1 MIIDKMKTLDHL
13 TIQEKYLVD
22 YIINNQEDILK
33 KNINELAKLS
43 YTSSA
48 TISRLCKKLGF
59 NGYKEFKYQ
68 YAAEYS
74 HLLELKNDF
83 KIEPFSSESSIDDA
97 LNKIELLHKR
107 AIEYTKSL
115 LDRQV
120 IERIYQLIKNA
131 KYIEIYG
138 TGINFSLAEI
148 YSLNFEEEGVI
159 SKAYNSL
166 NPMHLQYLRQR
177 KPNDTVCIYLTHT
190 GQNKEMLK
198 IAKDIRKYH
207 AKSIVICD
215 HKKREI
221 CKYCDETIV
230 IMTTQNTTE
239 LSNAV
244 YIASLQY
251 VFNIFTSLK
260 LISNYSYLEETTK
273 AVDKFKMVK
282 MIMNKSF
289 LWGGAVAA
297 NQYEGGYQEGH
308 KGLSVTDVM
317 SAGDV
322 DHPRE
327 ISYEILDDKYY
338 PNHYGI
344 DFYHHYKEDIK
355 LFAEM
360 GFKVFRLSI
369 AWSRIFPNGDDKEPN
384 EEGLKFYDDLF
395 DECHKYGIEPLVT
408 MSHYEPPINLVLNYN
423 GWYDREIIDMFVKYV
438 DVITDRYKDKVK
450 YWLTFNEVD
459 SMIRHPYTTGG
470 LVRDRF
476 EGKNFTE
483 VIFQAMHHQFVAS
496 ALATKIAHEK
506 NPDCKVG
513 CMLTKLTYYPYT
525 CKPEDV
531 LQAQQDMRSTY

>member
-166 NPMHLQYLRQR
+166 
-177 KPNDTVCIYLTHT
+177 
-190 GQNKEMLK
+190 K

-273 AVDKFKMVK
+273 AVDKFKM
-282 MIMNKSF
+282 
-289 LWGGAVAA
+289 G
-297 NQYEGGYQEGH
+297 E
-308 KGLSVTDVM
+308 
-317 SAGDV
+317 
-322 DHPRE
+322 
-327 ISYEILDDKYY
+327 
-338 PNHYGI
+338 
-344 DFYHHYKEDIK
+344 
-355 LFAEM
+355 
-360 GFKVFRLSI
+360 
-369 AWSRIFPNGDDKEPN
+369 
-384 EEGLKFYDDLF
+384 
-395 DECHKYGIEPLVT
+395 
-408 MSHYEPPINLVLNYN
+408 
-423 GWYDREIIDMFVKYV
+423 
-438 DVITDRYKDKVK
+438 
-450 YWLTFNEVD
+450 
-459 SMIRHPYTTGG
+459 
-470 LVRDRF
+470 
-476 EGKNFTE
+476 
-483 VIFQAMHHQFVAS
+483 
-496 ALATKIAHEK
+496 
-506 NPDCKVG
+506 
-513 CMLTKLTYYPYT
+513 
-525 CKPEDV
+525 
-531 LQAQQDMRSTY
+531 

>member
-1 MIIDKMKTLDHL
+1 MIIDKMKILDHL

-74 HLLELKNDF
+74 HLLEL
-83 KIEPFSSESSIDDA
+83 S
-97 LNKIELLHKR
+97 
-107 AIEYTKSL
+107 
-115 LDRQV
+115 QV

-166 NPMHLQYLRQR
+166 NPMHLQYLKQR

-273 AVDKFKMVK
+273 AVDKFKM
-282 MIMNKSF
+282 
-289 LWGGAVAA
+289 G
-297 NQYEGGYQEGH
+297 E
-308 KGLSVTDVM
+308 
-317 SAGDV
+317 
-322 DHPRE
+322 
-327 ISYEILDDKYY
+327 
-338 PNHYGI
+338 
-344 DFYHHYKEDIK
+344 
-355 LFAEM
+355 
-360 GFKVFRLSI
+360 
-369 AWSRIFPNGDDKEPN
+369 
-384 EEGLKFYDDLF
+384 
-395 DECHKYGIEPLVT
+395 
-408 MSHYEPPINLVLNYN
+408 
-423 GWYDREIIDMFVKYV
+423 
-438 DVITDRYKDKVK
+438 
-450 YWLTFNEVD
+450 
-459 SMIRHPYTTGG
+459 
-470 LVRDRF
+470 
-476 EGKNFTE
+476 
-483 VIFQAMHHQFVAS
+483 
-496 ALATKIAHEK
+496 
-506 NPDCKVG
+506 
-513 CMLTKLTYYPYT
+513 
-525 CKPEDV
+525 
-531 LQAQQDMRSTY
+531 